1 MLSSMLNIASRSR
14 WARRGVESVPATR
27 RVVDRF
33 VAGEEIPDAVTAAQS
48 MAAVGRKVTI
58 DVLGEDVFDVA
69 GARRTR
75 TAYVALL
82 HALFEAGLA
91 SGADVSL
98 KLSALGQA
106 IRGDGEAIATD
117 HALEI
122 CAAAQAVGATVT
134 LDMESH
140 TTVDSTL
147 GIGQVLRV
155 DYPWV
160 GTVLQSNLKRT
171 GTDILDLSTTATRV
185 RLVKG
190 AYKEPATVA
199 FQRKAEV
206 DEAYARDIT
215 ALMSFECYPMVAT
228 HDPAMLEHAR
238 ARADAIGR
246 DGTQWE
252 TQMLYGV
259 RTDLQRNSVDAGEQ
273 MRVYIPFGSD
283 WYGYFMRRL
292 AERPA
297 NVAFFLR
304 AMSTR

>member
-1 MLSSMLNIASRSR
+1 MLSSILNTASRSPR
-14 WARRGVESVPATR
+14 SRRAVESVPVTR

-33 VAGEEIPDAVTAAQS
+33 VAGEEVSDAV
-48 MAAVGRKVTI
+48 MAAKTMVAVNRKVTI
-58 DVLGEDVFDVA
+58 DALGEDVFDVA
-69 GARRTR
+69 GARGTR
-75 TAYVALL
+75 DAYVALL
-82 HALFEAGLA
+82 FALLEADLA
-91 SGADVSL
+91 AGADVSL

-106 IRGDGEAIATD
+106 IPGDGEALATD
-117 HALEI
+117 HAREI
-122 CAAAQAVGATVT
+122 CTAAEAVGATVT

-147 GIGQVLRV
+147 AIGDVLRA
-155 DYPWV
+155 DYSWV
-160 GTVLQSNLKRT
+160 GNVLQSNLKRT
-171 GTDILDLSTTATRV
+171 GADIVDLSATPTRI

-206 DEAYARDIT
+206 DEAYAKDIT
-215 ALMSFECYPMVAT
+215 ALMGSACYPMIAT

-238 ARADAIGR
+238 TRANATGR
-246 DGTQWE
+246 DATRWE

-259 RTDLQRNSVDAGEQ
+259 RTDLQSHSVDAGEQ

-304 AMSTR
+304 AMASR

>member
-1 MLSSMLNIASRSR
+1 MLSSMLTTASRSPR
-14 WARRGVESVPATR
+14 ARLAVESVPVTR
-27 RVVDRF
+27 RVVNRF
-33 VAGEEIPDAVTAAQS
+33 VAGEEIPDAVVAAKT
-48 MAAVGRKVTI
+48 MVALNRKVTV

-69 GARRTR
+69 GARSIRD
-75 TAYVALL
+75 AYVALL
-82 HALFEAGLA
+82 YALFEADLA
-91 SGADVSL
+91 AGADVSL

-106 IRGDGEAIATD
+106 ISGDGEALATD
-117 HALEI
+117 HAREV

-147 GIGQVLRV
+147 AIGTVLRV

-160 GTVLQSNLKRT
+160 GNVLQSNLRRT
-171 GTDILDLSTTATRV
+171 GADIVDLSTTQTRV

-206 DEAYARDIT
+206 DEAYAKDIT
-215 ALMSFECYPMVAT
+215 ALMGSACYPMIAT
-228 HDPAMLEHAR
+228 HDPTMLEHAR
-238 ARADAIGR
+238 TRANATGR
-246 DGTQWE
+246 DATQWE

-259 RTDLQRNSVDAGEQ
+259 RTDLQRHSVNFGEQ

-304 AMSTR
+304 AMTSR